1 MARKKSKTK
10 FARRKVKGLQAPS
23 FEGWENLEIQKF
35 HTLKRS
41 VSDFYYMNFKHT
53 ENIENIFTWMAENGY
68 SKLDISSAKKAAKFE
83 NLTGIYCR
91 MLLDGCPDFVQAED
105 DYWQT
110 LPGTGGHIYPITDYV
125 KPKIAELIEKGRHIV
140 EEKKIEEK
148 AKKNVYIPSI
158 QERIT
163 EQAREQAEKIDEW
176 LDEFIKDA
184 DSFDP
189 KGFNFKKHFQQMK
202 VSQAHARKLKG
213 FYAHELDDY
222 KELDL
227 MPSPAKLKKLDEH
240 TQDMW
245 AQLKEGYAHRKKAD
259 IKKYTT
265 AIEELM
271 SALDFVIDSAKA
283 TRKPRK
289 AKPKS
294 ATKLVEK
301 IKYLKTDDKYKLASV
316 APEEI
321 IGCNELW
328 VFNVK
333 TRKLGKYVAKNID
346 PKGMAREGTGL
357 SVKGT
362 TIQGY
367 NENESIQKTVRKPE
381 ETLKE
386 FKSAGKVKLRKFLD
400 DIKTTDIKLNGRL
413 NTDTIIL
420 KCML

>member
-23 FEGWENLEIQKF
+23 FEGWENLEIKKF

-53 ENIENIFTWMAENGY
+53 ENIEYIFTWMAENGY
-68 SKLDISSAKKAAKFE
+68 SKADISSAKKAAKFE

-125 KPKIAELIEKGRHIV
+125 KPKIASLVEKGKHIV

-148 AKKNVYIPSI
+148 AKKNVYVPTI

-163 EQAREQAEKIDEW
+163 EQAQEQAEKIDEW

-189 KGFNFKKHFQQMK
+189 KGFNFKKHFQEMK

-213 FYAHELDDY
+213 FYANELDDY

-283 TRKPRK
+283 NRKPRK

-400 DIKTTDIKLNGRL
+400 EIKTTDIKLNGRL

-420 KCML
+420 KCLI

>member
-1 MARKKSKTK
+1 
-10 FARRKVKGLQAPS
+10 
-23 FEGWENLEIQKF
+23 
-35 HTLKRS
+35 
-41 VSDFYYMNFKHT
+41 
-53 ENIENIFTWMAENGY
+53 
-68 SKLDISSAKKAAKFE
+68 
-83 NLTGIYCR
+83 
-91 MLLDGCPDFVQAED
+91 
-105 DYWQT
+105 
-110 LPGTGGHIYPITDYV
+110 
-125 KPKIAELIEKGRHIV
+125 
-140 EEKKIEEK
+140 
-148 AKKNVYIPSI
+148 
-158 QERIT
+158 
-163 EQAREQAEKIDEW
+163 
-176 LDEFIKDA
+176 
-184 DSFDP
+184 
-189 KGFNFKKHFQQMK
+189 
-202 VSQAHARKLKG
+202 
-213 FYAHELDDY
+213 
-222 KELDL
+222 
-227 MPSPAKLKKLDEH
+227 
-240 TQDMW
+240 
-245 AQLKEGYAHRKKAD
+245 
-259 IKKYTT
+259 
-265 AIEELM
+265 M

-283 TRKPRK
+283 NRKPRK

-400 DIKTTDIKLNGRL
+400 EIKTTDIKLNGRL

-420 KCML
+420 KCLI

>member
-1 MARKKSKTK
+1 MTTL
-10 FARRKVKGLQAPS
+10 GGIQQA
-23 FEGWENLEIQKF
+23 Q
-35 HTLKRS
+35 
-41 VSDFYYMNFKHT
+41 
-53 ENIENIFTWMAENGY
+53 
-68 SKLDISSAKKAAKFE
+68 
-83 NLTGIYCR
+83 
-91 MLLDGCPDFVQAED
+91 
-105 DYWQT
+105 
-110 LPGTGGHIYPITDYV
+110 
-125 KPKIAELIEKGRHIV
+125 
-140 EEKKIEEK
+140 
-148 AKKNVYIPSI
+148 
-158 QERIT
+158 
-163 EQAREQAEKIDEW
+163 EQAEKIDEW

-189 KGFNFKKHFQQMK
+189 KGFNFKKHFQEMK

-213 FYAHELDDY
+213 FYANELDDY

-283 TRKPRK
+283 NRKPRK

-400 DIKTTDIKLNGRL
+400 EIKTTDIKLNGRL

-420 KCML
+420 KCLI